1 MITVAIVLGSIGMLI
16 MLGSLGWGIAKLL
29 PLPWRKPNP
38 KPEVDQW
45 LPVVLGVIG
54 SFLVGQLFFNAG
66 VMFYLG
72 YLTGILA

>member
-29 PLPWRKPNP
+29 SWRKTNP
-38 KPEVDQW
+38 KLEVDQW

-54 SFLVGQLFFNAG
+54 SFLVGQLFFDAG
-66 VMFYLG
+66 IMFYLG